1 MLKPS
6 LQKTTMDPV
15 SEILAFDLLDFDMK
29 HVFFPTNSC
38 DFIIEMAGIQ
48 VPKGQIAEFNESYQ
62 SRIGP
67 LNDFEKV
74 TFYSDFTRLIG
85 NTILTPSM
93 QEQVRQFFQICFV
106 EDMTSIDL
114 LCAEVFLQPNPATM
128 TPPSDKQ
135 TMMNCNKKD

>member
-1 MLKPS
+1 MVKPS

-15 SEILAFDLLDFDMK
+15 SEILAFDFQDFDMK

-48 VPKGQIAEFNESYQ
+48 VPKGQIAEFDEAYQ

-74 TFYSDFTRLIG
+74 TFYSDFTRLIT

-93 QEQVRQFFQICFV
+93 QEQVRQFFQIFFV
-106 EDMTSIDL
+106 VGMTSIDL
-114 LCAEVFLQPNPATM
+114 LCAEVFLQPNPMTM
-128 TPPSDKQ
+128 TAPS
-135 TMMNCNKKD
+135 NK